1 MLTIASKSKLK
12 IAIIQAID
20 RKINL
25 EEIAEANSIEFD
37 TLLDEIESI
46 VNSGTRINIT
56 YYLNEIIDPEDQSE
70 IFEYFRTSTSDNI
83 QEAYKELCPDFSE
96 EEIRL
101 MRIKFLSDMNTSIL
115 SDPYLSVKAKRP
127 ETIVELPSS
136 GSNRR
141 YFRLSGKNGTD
152 SIIGV
157 IGTSDDENKAF
168 IYMARH
174 FGEQNL
180 PVPEVLAVSDD
191 GMAYIQ
197 TDLGN
202 SLLFQEIEKG
212 RLTRSFSATEK
223 ELLAKTI
230 RRLPDIQFAGA
241 KDMDFSVCYP
251 VDSFDERSIMWDLN
265 YFKYCF
271 LKATGLDFS
280 EGKLEDDF
288 QAMAKVL
295 MQSATDT
302 FMYRDF
308 QSRNVMIR
316 DGEPWFID
324 FQGGRRGPFYYDV
337 ASFLWQAKAN
347 LPDSLR
353 HDLLMEYLHAV
364 NKYYPIGEK
373 EFLANLR
380 HFVLF
385 RTLQVLGAYGFRGY
399 FEKKPHFMQS
409 VPYAIENLRGLLT
422 EPYAEYPYL
431 NELLNRLVN
440 MKQFTELLNKKK
452 LTVRVLSF
460 AYKKGIPNDPSG
472 NGGGYVFDCRA
483 INNPGKYERYKPFTG
498 LDRQVISFL
507 ETDGEVLTFLDHCYA
522 LTDASIERYIERG
535 FTNLMIAFGCTG
547 GQHRSVYC
555 AQHTAEHIANKF
567 KVQVELVHREQNI
580 EQSFPIKE

>member
-1 MLTIASKSKLK
+1 MNTK
-12 IAIIQAID
+12 
-20 RKINL
+20 
-25 EEIAEANSIEFD
+25 
-37 TLLDEIESI
+37 
-46 VNSGTRINIT
+46 V
-56 YYLNEIIDPEDQSE
+56 
-70 IFEYFRTSTSDNI
+70 
-83 QEAYKELCPDFSE
+83 
-96 EEIRL
+96 
-101 MRIKFLSDMNTSIL
+101 LSDLYNK
-115 SDPYLSVKAKRP
+115 VKGKSP
-127 ETIVELPSS
+127 HQITELPSS

-141 YFRLSGKNGTD
+141 YFRLSAENGEE
-152 SIIGV
+152 SLIGV
-157 IGTSDDENKAF
+157 IGTSDEENKAF
-168 IYMARH
+168 IYMAGH
-174 FGEQNL
+174 FHKKGL

-191 GMAYIQ
+191 GMAYVQ
-197 TDLGN
+197 NDLGDT
-202 SLLFQEIEKG
+202 LLFQAIEKG
-212 RLTRSFSATEK
+212 RLTRSFSPDEK

-230 RRLPDIQFAGA
+230 RKLPDVQFAGA
-241 KDMDFSVCYP
+241 EGMDFSVCYP
-251 VDSFDERSIMWDLN
+251 VESFDERSIMWDLN

-280 EGKLEDDF
+280 EDKLEDDF
-288 QAMAKVL
+288 QTLAGVL
-295 MQSATDT
+295 MKSDTDT

-316 DGEPWFID
+316 DGQPWFID

-353 HDLLMEYLHAV
+353 HELLGDYLEAL
-364 NKYYPIGEK
+364 NKYYPIGGK
-373 EFLANLR
+373 EFMANLR

-409 VPYAIENLRGLLT
+409 VPYAIENLRALLH

-431 NELLNRLVN
+431 NELLNRLVR
-440 MKQFTELLNKKK
+440 MKQFTDALDKKK
-452 LTVRVLSF
+452 LTVRVFSF
-460 AYKKGIPNDPSG
+460 AYKKGIPNDTTG

-498 LDRQVISFL
+498 LDRQVIEFL

-522 LTDASIERYIERG
+522 LVDSSVERYLERG

-555 AQHTAEHIANKF
+555 AQHMAEHIAAKY
-567 KVQVELVHREQNI
+567 KAQVELIHREQDI
-580 EQSFPIKE
+580 EQTFPIKE